1 MDIQE
6 EEVRIQTE
14 KEYRQ
19 QDHIHV
25 FQYEDNIYGRILK
38 YKREKYGYKQ
48 NRNIYVYI
56 HISNLLL

>member
-25 FQYEDNIYGRILK
+25 FQYEDNIYMEE
-38 YKREKYGYKQ
+38 Y
-48 NRNIYVYI
+48 
-56 HISNLLL
+56 